1 VCCYKRVDRISTTI
15 KQLKPFSSS
24 YRILQFDRGWLLN
37 EYETRKSRI
46 NGYRQKRN
54 LRDRRTAVSKFA
66 SDGQT
71 NRILIFS
78 LPFRRKKKHNSIA
91 CKKIKLDCRAFASS
105 SVSTLTNRNKYSNNS
120 IHVDKNRCRAHLLRC
135 QHARHRR
142 RLAAYTI
149 DRSTDV
155 DVRRRTVRRFVDV
168 DCLSDQ
174 PCPKNRTTITNISI
188 GGGRAFVSERSVWPA
203 CRRDRRTRPLSD
215 CLR

>member
-78 LPFRRKKKHNSIA
+78 LPFRRKKNIIRLRA
-91 CKKIKLDCRAFASS
+91 KKLNLI
-105 SVSTLTNRNKYSNNS
+105 V
-120 IHVDKNRCRAHLLRC
+120 AHLHHHLYLRS
-135 QHARHRR
+135 QTEINIRTIQFMSIRIDVARTSSGVSMRVIDDGSQP
-142 RLAAYTI
+142 TPSI
-149 DRSTDV
+149 DRPTLMLD
-155 DVRRRTVRRFVDV
+155 DE
-168 DCLSDQ
+168 Q
-174 PCPKNRTTITNISI
+174 
-188 GGGRAFVSERSVWPA
+188 
-203 CRRDRRTRPLSD
+203 
-215 CLR
+215 